1 MTRGSLTGA
10 AFAVTAAL
18 LFGSA
23 IPSSKV
29 LLGDLNVF
37 LLTGLLYGGS
47 VIGLVIAG
55 PILRRL
61 QLLTAAPLRRGE
73 WRWLAGSVLAGGLAA
88 PLLLLLGLDW
98 TPASTAGLLMN
109 FEAPLTAVFAAL
121 VFGEHVGRRV
131 IFGIAAITVGA
142 ALISW
147 QGSADTNGWLGP
159 LVVVGS
165 AVAWALDNNIV
176 RRIAHTDPVRLA
188 TIRASVATA
197 LYLAIAFATG
207 HSLPALPV
215 LAQCMVLGLFGY
227 GLALTLFFLSL
238 RYIGAARAAAFF
250 AAGPFVGAMGGI
262 AALGEPLTLAFVA
275 TAACMLLGIWLVLSA
290 GTAHT

>member
-55 PILRRL
+55 PILRHL
-61 QLLTAAPLRRGE
+61 QVITATPLRRGE
-73 WRWLAGSVLAGGLAA
+73 WRWLAGSVVAGGLAA
-88 PLLLLLGLDW
+88 PL
-98 TPASTAGLLMN
+98 LLMN

-188 TIRASVATA
+188 TIRAGVATV

-262 AALGEPLTLAFVA
+262 AALGELLTLAFVA
-275 TAACMLLGIWLVLSA
+275 AATCMLLGIWLVLSA
-290 GTAHT
+290 GTAHS